1 MTATPELNPSLRA
14 SGKSPTSQRRDAFGA
29 DAARPW
35 PLRYQRRPRPTH
47 PHRNP
52 SPQPGIQF
60 YDITTILLD
69 PPCFQHCVDLMVERF
84 REMGGVTAVAGLEAR
99 GFIFGPP
106 VALALGVPFVPFR
119 KPKKLPGPTVGVDY
133 ALEYGTD
140 RIEAHV
146 GALKEGDKVAL
157 VDDLLATGG
166 TLAAGMALCK
176 ALGAEPAGAA
186 VVVELPALAGRRK
199 LEGMPTF
206 SILAK
211 EGE

>member
-1 MTATPELNPSLRA
+1 M
-14 SGKSPTSQRRDAFGA
+14 
-29 DAARPW
+29 
-35 PLRYQRRPRPTH
+35 
-47 PHRNP
+47 
-52 SPQPGIQF
+52 
-60 YDITTILLD
+60 
-69 PPCFQHCVDLMVERF
+69 
-84 REMGGVTAVAGLEAR
+84 
-99 GFIFGPP
+99 
-106 VALALGVPFVPFR
+106 
-119 KPKKLPGPTVGVDY
+119 
-133 ALEYGTD
+133 EYGTD